1 MCFISFYKLYFVPS
15 LESYQIVAKLW
26 IIKQNKAWYFSYSFS
41 CLAWTYAW
49 VVNTLKKEWEGMYMN
64 KIIFEVS
71 FIKLRCRRCEFC
83 WKFRIN
89 LDLYQNV
96 NHFILLFLV
105 VRYESIP
112 ILIVGQHILM
122 VNDLWL
128 FLCRLSGIHAW
139 VKLFVG
145 FV

>member
-1 MCFISFYKLYFVPS
+1 
-15 LESYQIVAKLW
+15 
-26 IIKQNKAWYFSYSFS
+26 
-41 CLAWTYAW
+41 
-49 VVNTLKKEWEGMYMN
+49 MN

-71 FIKLRCRRCEFC
+71 FIKLRCRCCGFC

-112 ILIVGQHILM
+112 ILIVGQHISM
-122 VNDLWL
+122 VMTSDY
-128 FLCRLSGIHAW
+128 FYAD
-139 VKLFVG
+139 
-145 FV
+145 